1 VTFDV
6 EQRRQQQQPVEAAE
20 AAEVSPPPASHT
32 RYSTRGPIPPIH
44 AESTAH
50 APTASERA
58 YGTPEPGVLAAEQRR
73 VIAGVTVVAPA
84 GAHASAIDSC
94 AEFIQQEVGQNA
106 YAQQHL
112 AAARATIVII
122 PARTKMTDVSQFSKL
137 KGQKTFDG
145 RDWSQV
151 RGSGGTRAPDGS
163 FAIGVAEENLIS
175 VKGVVST
182 YAKNYSIGM
191 HELAHA
197 VESKGMTPD
206 QQARLRQLFAK
217 HQAADAGD
225 AKDTFTDTYA
235 ASNVHEYFAQ
245 ATNAFFGKNE
255 GRDKDGRANH
265 NGRAWLMEHDPN
277 MYAFLVELYETNHDA
292 DGDRVS

>member
-1 VTFDV
+1 VTFDL
-6 EQRRQQQQPVEAAE
+6 EQRRQQQPVEAAE

-58 YGTPEPGVLAAEQRR
+58 YGTPDPGVLAAEQRR

-84 GAHASAIDSC
+84 GAHADAIDRC

-112 AAARATIVII
+112 QAARATIVII
-122 PARTKMTDVSQFSKL
+122 PARTKMTDVAQFSSL
-137 KGQKTFDG
+137 KGQHTFDG
-145 RDWSQV
+145 RDWSTV

-191 HELAHA
+191 HEFAHA

-206 QQARLRQLFAK
+206 QQSRLRQLYAN
-217 HQAADAGD
+217 HQKADPGD

-245 ATNAFFGKNE
+245 ATNAFFGRNQGSDAKH
-255 GRDKDGRANH
+255 KAYH
-265 NGRAWLMEHDPN
+265 NGRDWLRTHDPD
-277 MYAFLVELYETNHDA
+277 MYAFLVEMYETKHDA
-292 DGDRVS
+292 AGHVAP